1 MRKILLASTLILTA
15 GVAMAQ
21 MPPSVVSDNCGASRL
36 QNFVGIHPYA
46 VSSDSV
52 ADTTDLQVVPG
63 PIRVIYPDQVVIN
76 GYNATRLNVFID
88 STGHI
93 LALNCG

>member
-1 MRKILLASTLILTA
+1 MRKILLASSLILTA

-46 VSSDSV
+46 VSNDSV
-52 ADTTDLQVVPG
+52 AGTTDLEIVPG
-63 PIRVIYPDQVVIN
+63 PIRVIYPNQVVLN
-76 GYNATRLNVFID
+76 GYYATRLNIYID

-93 LALNCG
+93 QAVNCG